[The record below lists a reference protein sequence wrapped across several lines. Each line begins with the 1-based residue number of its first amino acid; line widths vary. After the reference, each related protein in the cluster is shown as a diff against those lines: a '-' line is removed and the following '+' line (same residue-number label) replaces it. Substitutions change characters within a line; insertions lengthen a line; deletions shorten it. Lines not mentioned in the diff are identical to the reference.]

1 VLSVV
6 DERRAVMRRS
16 IVWTVAVSVLVTGLS
31 IPNVSAANRRT
42 TYAMTDCIHLRTR
55 PSAILF
61 ACGDGNFYV
70 DHLTWFRWHPW
81 KATGGGLFHQNDCNP
96 SCAEGTFHT
105 EWGQVWLRN
114 RDRCDP
120 PGRFVFQH
128 VRIVY
133 LGKLLGRRTTS
144 FGHMGCPLH

>member
-1 VLSVV
+1 
-6 DERRAVMRRS
+6 MRRS
-16 IVWTVAVSVLVTGLS
+16 IVGVLSVAVLLIGLS
-31 IPNVSAANRRT
+31 PTGADAGHRRT
-42 TYAMTDCIHLRTR
+42 TYAMTDCMHLRTR

-70 DHLTWFRWHPW
+70 DHLSWFRWHPW
-81 KATGGGLFHQNDCNP
+81 RATGGGLFHQNDCNP

-133 LGKLLGRRTTS
+133 LGKLLGRHTTS
-144 FGHMGCPLH
+144 FGHVGCPLH